1 MTDKRV
7 AITGLGVI
15 SAAGIG
21 IDELWSALL
30 EGRSGVKPLSQFA
43 PGKFP
48 CKIVGQVEGFSARK
62 CVPKSY
68 RKSVKLMARDIELA
82 IGAADLAFRDAGITT
97 IGIDGDVDIESS
109 RLGCNIGAG
118 LISCELEELG
128 QAAVTAVV
136 DGKFDLKAWG
146 EAGIENLTPLWLL
159 KYLPNMLSCH
169 VTIIHGA
176 KGPSNCITCA
186 DASGQMGVGESS
198 LYIKRGSAD
207 VVVTG
212 GAESKITP
220 IDMMRQLKMNRLTL
234 TKNESPETAM
244 RPFDADASGSVIG
257 EAGGLLILEDFDR
270 AQARGAKI
278 YAEVAGFGG
287 ACDPAGMDITKPNAG
302 NLSHAVIN
310 AIKNAGLALDDIDAI
325 FAYGMSHP
333 AEDGCEAAEWKNVF
347 GESLSSIPACA
358 ITGAT
363 GQMFAGGGAVQ
374 TCIAAKAVSEGV
386 LPATVNFQT
395 PAAGVELNLSNQS
408 RPVAMKNVVVA
419 SFGTGGQSGACVL
432 RRVDA

>member
-1 MTDKRV
+1 MTEKRV
-7 AITGLGVI
+7 AITGLGVVT
-15 SAAGIG
+15 AAGIG
-21 IDELWSALL
+21 LEGLWAAVL
-30 EGRSGVKPLSQFA
+30 EGRSCIKTLERIK
-43 PGKFP
+43 PGKFA
-48 CKIVGQVEGFSARK
+48 CTLAGEVEGFSARK
-62 CVPKSY
+62 FVPKSY

-97 IGIDGDVDIESS
+97 IGIDGEVDIESR

-118 LISCELEELG
+118 LISCDLEELG
-128 QAAVTAVV
+128 LAAVTAMV

-146 EAGIENLTPLWLL
+146 ETGIENLTPLWLL

-212 GAESKITP
+212 GAESKVTP
-220 IDMMRQLKMNRLTL
+220 VDINRQLKMKRLTL
-234 TKNESPETAM
+234 TKNETPETAM

-257 EAGGLLILEDFDR
+257 EAGGLLILEEMDR
-270 AQARGAKI
+270 ATTRGAKV

-287 ACDPAGMDITKPNAG
+287 ACAPNGQDITTPNAG
-302 NLSHAVIN
+302 NLSHAVRN
-310 AIKNAGLALDDIDAI
+310 AIKNAGLAESDIDAI

-333 AEDGCEAAEWKNVF
+333 AEDACEAAEWKAVF
-347 GESLSSIPACA
+347 GDALGTIPACS
-358 ITGAT
+358 INGTT

-374 TCIAAKAVSEGV
+374 LCIAAKAVSVGP
-386 LPATVNFQT
+386 LPATANFQS

-408 RPVAMKNVVVA
+408 RTVDMKNVVVA
-419 SFGTGGQSGACVL
+419 SFGTGGQSGAVVL
-432 RRVDA
+432 RKVDA